1 MAAYNENFGDSS
13 DDESVDLEQLIRH
26 DCDFAPSGVEN
37 VPGIFGKGDRRF
49 DPLLLL
55 EENDDLDQ
63 YEFMSFLKLV
73 KKGEAV
79 EEMNVAEPVQA
90 GRSYYKAD
98 RYVPKGEGPFDG
110 VEYEERRQ
118 RQIETGALQD
128 PMSRAVAR
136 WDCYVRGENGELVE
150 IDPRTGQMR
159 TPEEGGGVRG
169 REDFGGEKVTLPLGI
184 IYGALDG
191 KLFLKIARDVVAYE
205 GKRGIAVREV
215 VVRRRSDRK
224 YMCICDIFLSQWCDM
239 LIYVF
244 LLFIFPFPFTGGED
258 GKVPVDAAHFVPSV
272 SWGFHGESHEE
283 RQPRLL
289 SGLP

>member
-1 MAAYNENFGDSS
+1 MYGRDVEGREVRWHRYLFVCDVYRTVRRREVEYTNKEKKKKISKKTEEEEKMAAYNENFGDSS

-136 WDCYVRGENGELVE
+136 WDCYVKGENGELVE

-159 TPEEGGGVRG
+159 TPEEGGRVRG
-169 REDFGGEKVTLPLGI
+169 REDFGGEQVKLPLGI
-184 IYGALDG
+184 KYGPLDAR
-191 KLFLKIARDVVAYE
+191 LFLKTAKDVVAYE
-205 GKRGIAVREV
+205 GARGIAVQEV
-215 VVRRRSDRK
+215 EVRNRSDK
-224 YMCICDIFLSQWCDM
+224 KNVCTFAMCF
-239 LIYVF
+239 
-244 LLFIFPFPFTGGED
+244 
-258 GKVPVDAAHFVPSV
+258 
-272 SWGFHGESHEE
+272 
-283 RQPRLL
+283 
-289 SGLP
+289 